1 MPDWHDESE
10 RPVNKY
16 FDSSDFRETKVVRWI
31 ISALLVGFAFINGF
45 SLSSALLIIAG
56 LLIIP
61 IKAPEYL
68 LSKLK
73 PLTALIVA
81 VAIVLV
87 GVLFSPDLFD
97 SKKDNFIPGTSNN
110 QTANNGT
117 GGSGTTGGGSEN
129 PGGSSEI
136 PGGST
141 ENPGGSSEN
150 PGGSSENPG
159 GSSENPG
166 GSTENPGDTPGEEE
180 NEDNTNKGDPD
191 YILNTNSKKFHTPDC
206 RYAENIKDENREEY
220 YGSRQDLIDD
230 GYEAC
235 KTCKP

>member
-1 MPDWHDESE
+1 MPDWHDESD

-110 QTANNGT
+110 QTANNGS

-129 PGGSSEI
+129 PGGS
-136 PGGST
+136 T
-141 ENPGGSSEN
+141 ENPGGSL
-150 PGGSSENPG
+150 
-159 GSSENPG
+159 
-166 GSTENPGDTPGEEE
+166 ENPGDTSGEEE
-180 NEDNTNKGDPD
+180 NKDNTNKGDPD

-220 YGSRQDLIDD
+220 YGSRQELIDN

-235 KTCKP
+235 KTCNP

>member
-117 GGSGTTGGGSEN
+117 GDSGTTGGGSEN
-129 PGGSSEI
+129 PGD
-136 PGGST
+136 
-141 ENPGGSSEN
+141 SSEN
-150 PGGSSENPG
+150 PG
-159 GSSENPG
+159 
-166 GSTENPGDTPGEEE
+166 DTSGEEE

-206 RYAENIKDENREEY
+206 RYAEKIKDENREEFN
-220 YGSRQDLIDD
+220 GSRQDLIDD
-230 GYEAC
+230 GYVPC
-235 KTCKP
+235 GNCKP

>member
-110 QTANNGT
+110 QTANNGS

-129 PGGSSEI
+129 PGGS
-136 PGGST
+136 T
-141 ENPGGSSEN
+141 ENPGGSL
-150 PGGSSENPG
+150 
-159 GSSENPG
+159 
-166 GSTENPGDTPGEEE
+166 ENPGDTSGEEE
-180 NEDNTNKGDPD
+180 NKDNTNKGDPD

-220 YGSRQDLIDD
+220 YGSRQELIDN

>member
-1 MPDWHDESE
+1 MHDRRDESE
-10 RPVNKY
+10 KAVNKY
-16 FDSSDFRETKVVRWI
+16 FDSSDFKETKVVRWI

-45 SLSSALLIIAG
+45 RLSSALLIIAG

-87 GVLFSPDLFD
+87 GVLVSPDLFD
-97 SKKDNFIPGTSNN
+97 RNKDNFVPGTSNN
-110 QTANNGT
+110 QTANNSS
-117 GGSGTTGGGSEN
+117 GGSGTTGGSSGDS
-129 PGGSSEI
+129 SSES
-136 PGGST
+136 GQNSG
-141 ENPGGSSEN
+141 NSSD
-150 PGGSSENPG
+150 S
-159 GSSENPG
+159 
-166 GSTENPGDTPGEEE
+166 EE
-180 NEDNTNKGDPD
+180 NKDDEKDDNTKEEDNSQDNSDNTNKGDPD

-206 RYAENIKDENREEY
+206 YHAEKMSDKNKEEY

-235 KTCKP
+235 TICDP

>member
-141 ENPGGSSEN
+141 ENPG
-150 PGGSSENPG
+150 
-159 GSSENPG
+159 
-166 GSTENPGDTPGEEE
+166 DTPGEEE

-235 KTCKP
+235 KTCKL

>member
-117 GGSGTTGGGSEN
+117 GDSGTTDGGSEN
-129 PGGSSEI
+129 PG
-136 PGGST
+136 
-141 ENPGGSSEN
+141 
-150 PGGSSENPG
+150 
-159 GSSENPG
+159 
-166 GSTENPGDTPGEEE
+166 DTSGEEE

-191 YILNTNSKKFHTPDC
+191 YIVNIKTKKFHTPDC
-206 RYAENIKDENREEY
+206 RYAESTNEENKEEY

-235 KTCKP
+235 KICNP